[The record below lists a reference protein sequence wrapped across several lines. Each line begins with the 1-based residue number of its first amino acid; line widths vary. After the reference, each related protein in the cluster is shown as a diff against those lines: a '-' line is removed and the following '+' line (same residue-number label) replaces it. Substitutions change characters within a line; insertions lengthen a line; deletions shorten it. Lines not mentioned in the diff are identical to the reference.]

1 MKQPKNTN
9 EVVIESIIQATIH
22 LMQKRSID
30 EISVTDIV
38 KYAGVSRNSFYRNFN
53 DKDDILRRCITNET
67 ECWLDDSHQKYESI
81 FESDDFFVIILEHL
95 YDFREYIALLMRDKK
110 MYLLEEEF
118 DYRVRTRLE
127 RITDPWHIAFM
138 TGGLYKLFLYWA
150 ETGYQK
156 TPQEIAAYMNEFN
169 ISF

>member
-9 EVVIESIIQATIH
+9 EVVIESIIQATIN

-30 EISVTDIV
+30 DISITDIV
-38 KYAGVSRNSFYRNFN
+38 KHAGVSRNSFYRNFN
-53 DKDDILRRCITNET
+53 DKDDILRRCISHET
-67 ECWLDDSHQKYESI
+67 ECWLDDSHLQYESI
-81 FESDDFFVIILEHL
+81 FESDDFFIILLKHL
-95 YDFREYIALLMRDKK
+95 YNFRTHIALLMRDKK

-118 DYRVRTRLE
+118 DRRMKSRLE
-127 RITDPWHIAFM
+127 GITDPWHIAFM

-156 TPQEIAAYMNEFN
+156 TPKEIAAYMNEIN
-169 ISF
+169 INF